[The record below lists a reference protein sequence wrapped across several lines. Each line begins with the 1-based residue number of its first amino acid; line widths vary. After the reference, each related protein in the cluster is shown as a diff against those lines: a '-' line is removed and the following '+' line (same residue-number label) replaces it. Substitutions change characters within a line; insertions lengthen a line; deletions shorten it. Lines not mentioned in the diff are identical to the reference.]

1 MANSNK
7 DIIEIEEFI
16 NSLNKTEEGRT
27 TDVSA
32 QSIIS
37 KKIKSVQNKIKLLSN
52 DQNNLQPKSSE
63 FEENTIKI
71 KYLNKEIQSLNL
83 FKDKLLKDDK
93 FISFNYSKIN
103 SVNNQIKA
111 IHEHLKEERNKDI
124 EKMKNF
130 INASKKINNENSKQ
144 LVFKELLKKAES
156 SKKNWFK
163 TNNKFLFTKYKTK
176 ITW

>member
-93 FISFNYSKIN
+93 FNYSKIN

-130 INASKKINNENSKQ
+130 INASKKLNNENSKQ
-144 LVFKELLKKAES
+144 LVFKELFKKAES

-163 TNNKFLFTKYKTK
+163 TNNKFLLQNIKQK
-176 ITW
+176 

>member
-93 FISFNYSKIN
+93 FNYSKIN

-130 INASKKINNENSKQ
+130 INASKKLNNENSKQ
-144 LVFKELLKKAES
+144 LVFKELFKKAES
-156 SKKNWFK
+156 SKKN
-163 TNNKFLFTKYKTK
+163 
-176 ITW
+176 